1 MKPVKRITEDQ
12 VAVIK
17 NVERK
22 FTSAMQKASHIEN
35 IINKPQNNIS
45 KNSVQNQNDQDR
57 GQWIKRQICS
67 NECQTP
73 QSPSV
78 ITNSMEKTYDF
89 VQQDQEDSDSIRS
102 KSFVNSEEYQFFIN
116 AIEKLKATNLFHEED
131 IKRMSDEQI
140 YDALVEHARKQKL
153 KQRLMAAHQLS
164 MSTAASS
171 SLAHPSSTINQPS
184 SAVGVPQLESIDPK
198 EDEEDLPIIM
208 KNLHSVKSLK
218 HFFEIRAKS
227 KAALTLGIS
236 QPFNNSS
243 GDHHFIAS
251 NTNSPQLNIRNTK
264 SELSTLP
271 SESPPSPQPNTSS
284 SYDMFIKSS
293 NPLIEKSIKHGIGL
307 VHKVI
312 KLSKNI
318 SLNLRLVFSLKF
330 ISKFIVQR
338 MLKKSL
344 KQISLSYLQQLQS
357 KLNNYP

>member
-12 VAVIK
+12 VAVSK

-22 FTSAMQKASHIEN
+22 FTSAMQKASQIEN

-45 KNSVQNQNDQDR
+45 RNSVQNQNDQDR
-57 GQWIKRQICS
+57 GSWVKRQICS
-67 NECQTP
+67 NESQTT

-78 ITNSMEKTYDF
+78 INNSMEKIPD
-89 VQQDQEDSDSIRS
+89 VQQDQEDPDSIRS
-102 KSFVNSEEYQFFIN
+102 KNYVNSEEYQFFIN

-171 SLAHPSSTINQPS
+171 SLAHPTSTINQPS
-184 SAVGVPQLESIDPK
+184 TAVGVPQLESIDSK

-243 GDHHFIAS
+243 GEHHFIAS
-251 NTNSPQLNIRNTK
+251 NTNSPQPNIKNIK

-312 KLSKNI
+312 
-318 SLNLRLVFSLKF
+318 
-330 ISKFIVQR
+330 
-338 MLKKSL
+338 
-344 KQISLSYLQQLQS
+344 
-357 KLNNYP
+357 